1 MAMSVESANRGSARF
16 SAQIGT
22 LEASVARAGVAL
34 ACCYSTAEEYE
45 AEIIKVRRAAG
56 AFNRGI
62 GPFRTLL
69 GITAGLCAIALFIL
83 MF

>member
-1 MAMSVESANRGSARF
+1 MSVESVNRGSVRY
-16 SAQIGT
+16 STEIGT

-56 AFNRGI
+56 AFDRGVS
-62 GPFRTLL
+62 PLRTLL
-69 GITAGLCAIALFIL
+69 GVTAGLCVVALFIL